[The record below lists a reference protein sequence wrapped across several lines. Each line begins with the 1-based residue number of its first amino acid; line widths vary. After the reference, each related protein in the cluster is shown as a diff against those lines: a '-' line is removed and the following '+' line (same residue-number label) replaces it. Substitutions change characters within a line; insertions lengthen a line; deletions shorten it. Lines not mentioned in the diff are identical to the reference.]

1 MCLGVCVGPQVRQI
15 LTLPGRNWSVMCKT
29 EGQDVTVPPVTETHT
44 GRSPREYLSP
54 ENGCCEGCLGEG
66 RAALS
71 CTPVLGFGVLV
82 LSFV

>member
-15 LTLPGRNWSVMCKT
+15 LTLPGLSWSVMCKT
-29 EGQDVTVPPVTETHT
+29 EGQDVTMPPVTETHT
-44 GRSPREYLSP
+44 VGLPGNGR
-54 ENGCCEGCLGEG
+54 CEGCLGEG